1 MDKLFQK
8 NTFQALLLAFFYFLL
23 ISLVLKQIAFQEAW
37 TKIRGGEKN
46 QETVDR
52 FVYPFPFGT
61 SMTMTQETNE
71 TGTRT
76 RMNGLRNARGNC

>member
-76 RMNGLRNARGNC
+76 KNERAEECKG